1 MRSLGILQIPVN
13 RVIFS
18 RGKVLAVAL
27 ELALEKDRLKM
38 LNSLLV
44 LMVSL
49 VGVYYIAVNII
60 GG

>member
-18 RGKVLAVAL
+18 RGKVPAVAL
-27 ELALEKDRLKM
+27 ELPLEKDRLKM

-44 LMVSL
+44 LAVSL